1 MCWPLADTE
10 NFRRTREKPLV
21 PRVGKRS
28 PRLRIL
34 EIPGGRGA
42 IKNPRGQKILRG
54 GGGGRLQIKESSV
67 EGYRYFNFWNHT
79 LAK

>member
-1 MCWPLADTE
+1 MCQPLAETE

-34 EIPGGRGA
+34 EIPRGEGGHQKPPGTENPARG
-42 IKNPRGQKILRG
+42 RRV
-54 GGGGRLQIKESSV
+54 QIKESSV
-67 EGYRYFNFWNHT
+67 EGYRCFNFWNHT
-79 LAK
+79 IAK

>member
-1 MCWPLADTE
+1 MCQPLADTE

-28 PRLRIL
+28 PCLRIL

-42 IKNPRGQKILRG
+42 IKNPLERKILRG
-54 GGGGRLQIKESSV
+54 GGGYKSKSLPWRGIDILISGTTQ
-67 EGYRYFNFWNHT
+67 
-79 LAK
+79 